1 MKKYD
6 AAVGIELWR
15 ALVLALVLGGVP
27 ILAFGQSA
35 EPPDI
40 LFISIDDM
48 NDWVSPLDGHPQ
60 TITPNMERLA
70 ERGLVFANAHS
81 PAALCN
87 PSRTALLTGLRPSTT
102 GVYGNGNDWET
113 NDVANSVRMLPGYFK
128 DSGYRVMGAGK
139 IFHGH
144 NDRSSWHG
152 YYPSFNHTR
161 PHEAVPT
168 GSMPANGNPFNSNA
182 ITNSFDWG
190 PIVAEDSATSDG
202 QLADWM
208 ARHLNEASDGP
219 RFDAVG
225 FRRPHQPWFVPQK
238 YFDMHPLEDVMLP
251 PIVENDLADVPDA
264 ALRGNFQTACCTIG
278 RATNK
283 QLSDWV
289 LETGQWPNAVQ
300 GNLASISFVD
310 AMLGRVLDGLDA
322 SGRADNT
329 IIVVF
334 GDHGYHVGEK
344 SSYAKRTLWR
354 ESTRVAMFIV
364 APGVTRPGTRT
375 DAAVNLLDIY
385 PTLAELS
392 GLPSPDHV
400 EGTSFV
406 PLLENPDMDWGR
418 PTQTTNGY
426 GNHAISGDRYRY
438 IRWEDGSEELYD
450 IVADPHEFKNL
461 AGDPGMNGVK
471 DALAAW
477 LPDDNAPDTEL
488 GLGL

>member
-1 MKKYD
+1 MIRGT
-6 AAVGIELWR
+6 GIGLWG
-15 ALVLALVLGGVP
+15 VLALVLGGVP
-27 ILAFGQSA
+27 LLALGQTP

-60 TITPNMERLA
+60 AITPNMERLA
-70 ERGLVFANAHS
+70 ERGIVFTNAHS

-87 PSRTALLTGLRPSTT
+87 PSRTAFLTGLRPSTT

-113 NDVANSVRMLPGYFK
+113 NDVANSVRMLPGYFM
-128 DSGYRVMGAGK
+128 DSGYRVMGGGK
-139 IFHGH
+139 IFHSGH

-152 YYPSFNHTR
+152 YYPSFDHTR
-161 PHEAVPT
+161 PHETVPI
-168 GSMPANGNPFNSNA
+168 GSVPANNNPFNNNNPS
-182 ITNSFDWG
+182 NSFDWG

-208 ARHLNEASDGP
+208 ARRLNEPSDGP

-238 YFDMHPLEDVMLP
+238 YFDMHPLENVVLP
-251 PIVENDLADVPDA
+251 PIVENDLGDVP
-264 ALRGNFQTACCTIG
+264 
-278 RATNK
+278 
-283 QLSDWV
+283 
-289 LETGQWPNAVQ
+289 
-300 GNLASISFVD
+300 
-310 AMLGRVLDGLDA
+310 DA

-375 DAAVNLLDIY
+375 DAPVNLLDIY
-385 PTLAELS
+385 PTLTELA
-392 GLPSPDHV
+392 GLPAPDHV
-400 EGTSFV
+400 EGTSLV
-406 PLLENPDMDWGR
+406 PLLANPDADWDR
-418 PTQTTNGY
+418 PTLTTNGY
-426 GNHAISGDRYRY
+426 GNHAITSDRYRY
-438 IRWEDGSEELYD
+438 IRWIDGSEELYD
-450 IVADPHEFKNL
+450 FVADPHEFTNL
-461 AGDPGMNGVK
+461 AGDPGMQAFK
-471 DALAAW
+471 DDLAAW
-477 LPDDNAPDTEL
+477 FPEESAPDTEL

>member
-1 MKKYD
+1 MIRD
-6 AAVGIELWR
+6 TGIALWG
-15 ALVLALVLGGVP
+15 VLALVLGGVP
-27 ILAFGQSA
+27 LPALGQTA

-48 NDWVSPLDGHPQ
+48 NDWISPLDGHPQ
-60 TITPNMERLA
+60 AITPNMERLA
-70 ERGLVFANAHS
+70 ERGIVFTNAHS

-113 NDVANSVRMLPGYFK
+113 NDVANSVRMLPGYFL
-128 DSGYRVMGAGK
+128 DSGYRVMGGGK
-139 IFHGH
+139 IFHSGH

-152 YYPSFNHTR
+152 YYPSFDHAR
-161 PHEAVPT
+161 PHETVPM
-168 GSMPANGNPFNSNA
+168 GSVPANNNPFNNDNPSN
-182 ITNSFDWG
+182 TFDWG

-208 ARHLNEASDGP
+208 ARRLNEPSDGP

-238 YFDMHPLEDVMLP
+238 YFDMHPLENVVLP
-251 PIVENDLADVPDA
+251 PIAENDLGDVPEA
-264 ALRGNFQTACCTIG
+264 ALRGNFVTACCTIG
-278 RATNK
+278 RATNQ

-322 SGRADNT
+322 SGRADST

-375 DAAVNLLDIY
+375 DAPVNLLDIY
-385 PTLAELS
+385 PTLTELA
-392 GLPSPDHV
+392 GLPSPDHA
-400 EGTSFV
+400 EGMSLV
-406 PLLENPDMDWGR
+406 PLLENPDADWGR
-418 PTQTTNGY
+418 PTLTTNGY
-426 GNHAISGDRYRY
+426 RNHAIGSDRYRY
-438 IRWEDGSEELYD
+438 IRWADGSEELYD
-450 IVADPHEFKNL
+450 FVADPHEFTNL
-461 AGDPGMNGVK
+461 AGDPGMQAVK
-471 DALAAW
+471 DDLAAW
-477 LPDDNAPDTEL
+477 LPEESAPDTAL